1 MMYNSKIEQKSIK
14 YAKKGALIFGLSN
27 ALINAIQ
34 QINSIKENP
43 EQNFDWSE
51 LIKVGGKGALLGGV
65 GGAFVGGIVDSNNAK
80 KERLNTSAILST
92 VVSNIRLDKDNPIY
106 KKLSIKANC
115 IINDIELNFKNSL
128 GGSPLKI
135 GSTEDG
141 TSLSDSFDIDISV
154 PFSSKSFNSTSE
166 MYNTLYDYF
175 DENYSD
181 KDFIKLRA
189 QKKSIGIIYRI
200 NGEDYKIDV
209 VPYKLSKTINNK
221 TAGYL
226 YVNNNSFFKKDSYT
240 KTDIISLKSIKL
252 TKAQQKLLIV
262 FKNWKK
268 EYCIPISSH
277 LLKMLIIDAYDFYKG
292 SIPRDFTKKILMII
306 TYIEENIMFRRITS
320 IENTNNVLT
329 DFDESDKLFIK
340 KECNN
345 ILGDYNY
352 QPNSILK
359 YFDYISDN

>member
-1 MMYNSKIEQKSIK
+1 MYNSKIEQKSIK

>member
-1 MMYNSKIEQKSIK
+1 MNKKLIK
-14 YAKKGALIFGLSN
+14 YSKNGVVIFGLTN
-27 ALINAIQ
+27 AFINAIQ

-51 LIKVGGKGALLGGV
+51 LLKAGGKGALVGGL

-106 KKLSIKANC
+106 KKLSIKANR
-115 IINDIELNFKNSL
+115 IINDIEKNFKNSL

-141 TSLSDSFDIDISV
+141 TSLSDSFDIDISI

-166 MYNTLYDYF
+166 MYNTLYQYF

-181 KDFIKLRA
+181 KDFIKLRE

-226 YVNNNSFFKKDSYT
+226 YVNNNSLFKKDSYT

-252 TKAQQKLLIV
+252 TPIQQKLLIV
-262 FKNWKK
+262 LKNWKK
-268 EYCIPISSH
+268 EYSIPISSH
-277 LLKMLIIDAYDFYKG
+277 LLKMLIIDAFEFNKG
-292 SIPRDFTKKILMII
+292 NIPRDFTKKILMTI
-306 TYIEENIMFRRITS
+306 TYIEENIMHRRVAS

-329 DFDESDKLFIK
+329 DFDESEKLHIK
-340 KECNN
+340 KECKN
-345 ILGDYNY
+345 ILDEYSY

-359 YFDYISDN
+359 YFK

>member
-1 MMYNSKIEQKSIK
+1 MMMSNSKNEQKSIK

-27 ALINAIQ
+27 ALINAIH
-34 QINSIKENP
+34 QINLIKDNP
-43 EQNFDWSE
+43 EQKFDWSK
-51 LIKVGGKGALLGGV
+51 LLKAGGKGAISGGV
-65 GGAFVGGIVDSNNAK
+65 GGAFVGSIVDSNNFK

-92 VVSNIRLDKDNPIY
+92 VVSNIRLDKNNPVY
-106 KKLSIKANC
+106 KKLSIKANR
-115 IINDIELNFKNSL
+115 IINDIEINFNNSL

-166 MYNTLYDYF
+166 MYNTLYEYF

-181 KDFIKLRA
+181 KDFIKLRE

-240 KTDIISLKSIKL
+240 KTDIISLRSIKL
-252 TKAQQKLLIV
+252 TTIQQKLLITL
-262 FKNWKK
+262 KNWKK
-268 EYCIPISSH
+268 EYSIPISSH
-277 LLKMLIIDAYDFYKG
+277 LLKMLIIDTYEFNKG

-306 TYIEENIMFRRITS
+306 TYIEENIMYRRITS

-345 ILGDYNY
+345 ILSDYKY

-359 YFDYISDN
+359 YFDSI